1 MDGPMAYTT
10 RDGDRS
16 HAGQTGKLLGG

>member
-1 MDGPMAYTT
+1 MDGPMAIMA

-16 HAGQTGKLLGG
+16 HAGQTGRPRTI